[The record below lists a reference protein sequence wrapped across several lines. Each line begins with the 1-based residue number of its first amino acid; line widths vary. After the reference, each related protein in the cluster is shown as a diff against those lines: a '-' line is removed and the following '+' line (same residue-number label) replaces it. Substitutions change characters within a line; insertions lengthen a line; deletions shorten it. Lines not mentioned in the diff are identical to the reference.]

1 MVHDANAL
9 ADCLRAR
16 GLRTK
21 VIEPLEGPVRVKV
34 TNPAAAVLSEMIILH
49 AGAFWWPWQDKIGP
63 ASDVPGVADIIVRVL
78 AAANE
83 SP

>member
-21 VIEPLEGPVRVKV
+21 IIEPLKGPVRVKV
-34 TNPAAAVLSEMIILH
+34 TNPAAAVMNEIIILH
-49 AGAFWWPWQDKIGP
+49 AGAFWWPWKDKIGA
-63 ASDVPGVADIIVRVL
+63 ASDAPGAADIIARVL
-78 AAANE
+78 AATDE